1 MLKIWEII
9 EILKKIRTKGK
20 RLTEANNQTKTLENK
35 NDNITKILD
44 NLKSIKL
51 NKNNMLIS
59 SKNVQKLKKYTEDV
73 KKTTLINFEKY
84 KIVMFVMDELMEMES
99 TEQNKVALYLFNNI
113 KI

>member
-59 SKNVQKLKKYTEDV
+59 SKNVQKLKNYTEDV

-84 KIVMFVMDELMEMES
+84 KIVMFVMDKLMEMES
-99 TEQNKVALYLFNNI
+99 TEQNKVALYLFNNV

>member
-20 RLTEANNQTKTLENK
+20 RLTEANNQTKTLESK

-59 SKNVQKLKKYTEDV
+59 SKNVQKLKNYTEDV

-84 KIVMFVMDELMEMES
+84 KIVMFVMDKLMEMES

>member
-59 SKNVQKLKKYTEDV
+59 SKNVQKLKNYTEDV

-84 KIVMFVMDELMEMES
+84 KIVMFVMDKLMEMES

>member
-9 EILKKIRTKGK
+9 EILEKIRTKGK

-59 SKNVQKLKKYTEDV
+59 SKNVQKLKNYTEDV

-84 KIVMFVMDELMEMES
+84 KIVMFVMDKLMEMES

>member
-35 NDNITKILD
+35 NDNITKILY

-59 SKNVQKLKKYTEDV
+59 SKNVQKLKNYTEDV

-84 KIVMFVMDELMEMES
+84 KIVMFVMDKLMEMES
-99 TEQNKVALYLFNNI
+99 TEQNKVALYLFNNV

>member
-9 EILKKIRTKGK
+9 EILKKTRTKGK

-59 SKNVQKLKKYTEDV
+59 SKDVQKLKNYTEDV
-73 KKTTLINFEKY
+73 KKL
-84 KIVMFVMDELMEMES
+84 
-99 TEQNKVALYLFNNI
+99 
-113 KI
+113 

>member
-9 EILKKIRTKGK
+9 EILEKIRTKGK

-59 SKNVQKLKKYTEDV
+59 SKNVQKLKNYTEDV

-84 KIVMFVMDELMEMES
+84 KIVMFVMDKLMEMES

-113 KI
+113 II

>member
-9 EILKKIRTKGK
+9 EILEKIRTKGK

-51 NKNNMLIS
+51 NKTNMLIS
-59 SKNVQKLKKYTEDV
+59 SKNVQKLKNYTEDV

-84 KIVMFVMDELMEMES
+84 KIVMFVMDKLMEMES